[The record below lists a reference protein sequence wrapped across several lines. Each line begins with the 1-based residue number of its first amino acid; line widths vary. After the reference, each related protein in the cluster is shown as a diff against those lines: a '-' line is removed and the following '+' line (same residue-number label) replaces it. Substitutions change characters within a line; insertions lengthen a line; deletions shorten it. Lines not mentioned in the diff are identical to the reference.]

1 MSVDSTRIELAAPAP
16 RESAS
21 FEAVPQTNAFL
32 RWKRLL
38 LSSKTGTA
46 GFVILIIVMLTAV
59 LAPTLAPHD
68 PSVMNARNTLA
79 PPFWMEGG
87 TMEHPLGTDNLGRD
101 MLSRIVYG
109 SRISL
114 LVSVAAVLIAGVIG
128 IFLGV
133 VCGYYGGRWFDAL
146 VMRVVDA
153 KTAVPGILLMLVVIG
168 VFGTSVTTLI
178 LVIGFTEWTAYTR
191 LIRGEVLSL
200 KQRDYV
206 RAARSIGTRD
216 RTIMFRHILP
226 NIASLCI
233 VVSTLTVG
241 GNIVLEASLSF
252 LGLGIQPPI
261 VSWGYMLNEGRDHI
275 ATSWWIS
282 TFPGIAITLTVLAF
296 IFLGDWLRDV
306 FDPRSQGRRS

>member
-1 MSVDSTRIELAAPAP
+1 MSVDNRIELANPVQ
-16 RESAS
+16 RESVSVANKPNY
-21 FEAVPQTNAFL
+21 FT
-32 RWKRLL
+32 RWSRLL
-38 LSSKTGTA
+38 LASKTGTA
-46 GFVILIIVMLTAV
+46 GFVIIVVVALTAL
-59 LAPTLAPHD
+59 LAPFLAPHD

-79 PPFWMEGG
+79 PPFWIEGG
-87 TMEHPLGTDNLGRD
+87 TTKHILGTDNLGRD
-101 MLSRIVYG
+101 LLSRIIYG
-109 SRISL
+109 SQISL
-114 LVSVAAVLIAGVIG
+114 LVSVASVFIAGFIG
-128 IFLGV
+128 ITLGV
-133 VCGYYGGRWFDAL
+133 VCGYYGGRWFDS
-146 VMRVVDA
+146 VIMRIVDA
-153 KTAVPGILLMLVVIG
+153 KMAVPGILLMLVVIG

-191 LIRGEVLSL
+191 LIRGEVLSI

-216 RTIMFRHILP
+216 RTIMFKHIFP
-226 NIASLCI
+226 NIVSLCI
-233 VVSTLTVG
+233 VISTLTVG

-282 TFPGIAITLTVLAF
+282 TFPGIAITITVLGI

-306 FDPRSQGRRS
+306 FDPRTQSRRS

>member
-1 MSVDSTRIELAAPAP
+1 MSVDSSRIELAHPVP
-16 RESAS
+16 FDPAS
-21 FEAVPQTNAFL
+21 FEVAEKPGRFA
-32 RWKRLL
+32 RWRKMLL
-38 LSSKTGTA
+38 ASKTGTA
-46 GFVILIIVMLTAV
+46 GFVMILTVVLVAI
-59 LAPTLAPHD
+59 LAPVLAPHD
-68 PSVMNARNTLA
+68 PGAMNARNTLA

-87 TMEHPLGTDNLGRD
+87 TTAHLLGTDNLGRD
-101 MLSRIVYG
+101 MLSRILYG

-128 IFLGV
+128 IGLGV
-133 VCGYYGGRWFDAL
+133 VCGYYGGRWFDSV

-153 KTAVPGILLMLVVIG
+153 KMAIPTILLMLVIIG
-168 VFGTSVTTLI
+168 VLGPSVTTLI

-191 LIRGEVLSL
+191 LIRGEVLSIR
-200 KQRDYV
+200 QRDYV

-216 RTIMFRHILP
+216 RTIMLKHIFP

-233 VVSTLTVG
+233 VISTLTIG

-282 TFPGIAITLTVLAF
+282 TFPGIAITVTVLG
-296 IFLGDWLRDV
+296 IVFLGDWLRDV
-306 FDPRSQGRRS
+306 FDPRSQSRRS

>member
-1 MSVDSTRIELAAPAP
+1 MMSVNSSQIELAHPVP
-16 RESAS
+16 VDKTSC
-21 FEAVPQTNAFL
+21 EAAAKPNRL
-32 RWKRLL
+32 RRWGRMLL
-38 LSSKTGTA
+38 ASKTGTA
-46 GFVILIIVMLTAV
+46 GLAMTAAV
-59 LAPTLAPHD
+59 VLVAMLAPALAPHD

-79 PPFWMEGG
+79 PPFWMDGG
-87 TMEHPLGTDNLGRD
+87 SMQHVLGTDNLGRD
-101 MLSRIVYG
+101 MLSRIIYG

-128 IFLGV
+128 IALGI
-133 VCGYYGGRWFDAL
+133 VCGFYGGRWFDSL

-153 KTAVPGILLMLVVIG
+153 KMAIPTILLMLVIIG

-178 LVIGFTEWTAYTR
+178 LVIGLTEWTAYTR
-191 LIRGEVLSL
+191 LIRGEVLSIR
-200 KQRDYV
+200 QRDYV
-206 RAARSIGTRD
+206 RAALSIGTRD
-216 RTIMFRHILP
+216 RTIMLKHILP
-226 NIASLCI
+226 NIVSICI
-233 VVSTLTVG
+233 VISTLTIG

-282 TFPGIAITLTVLAF
+282 TFPGIAITFTVLGI

-306 FDPRSQGRRS
+306 YDPRSQSRR